1 VGKYSVRRIFLSC
14 FVVIFLLFIVGCF
27 LPIPHKI
34 EKTLDGIQWLEGNP
48 DYSEDKVITING
60 TYKKY
65 LIPIFRDNY
74 FSGSINISGIAY
86 TITYTLQKIYFTLP
100 HNTGSMWYSKYSEP
114 QDSQVLGLISEKNLF
129 AEIVILLSEDS
140 FDDDK
145 QQAVISAPSDSREKA
160 LDLALSLFGD
170 DFGFK

>member
-1 VGKYSVRRIFLSC
+1 
-14 FVVIFLLFIVGCF
+14 
-27 LPIPHKI
+27 
-34 EKTLDGIQWLEGNP
+34 
-48 DYSEDKVITING
+48 
-60 TYKKY
+60 
-65 LIPIFRDNY
+65 
-74 FSGSINISGIAY
+74 
-86 TITYTLQKIYFTLP
+86 
-100 HNTGSMWYSKYSEP
+100 MWYSKYSEP